1 ERTRLLQPNRSV
13 VHDRRIRLGH
23 PHLRRSGSSE
33 SGRRRGRRDDVPGDP
48 AGVGRVPPRSVR
60 LYVASDIHAS
70 EKGWRTR
77 LNAARLR
84 LYGAD
89 RMDGSGVPIYLI
101 PGNDDPY
108 EIDSVLATSEYCL
121 NVDGRVVDIEGD
133 LQVLGSGKS
142 NPTPWSTPR
151 EVPDDDFRQELTRL
165 ADEAR

>member
-60 LYVASDIHAS
+60 LYVVSDIHAS
-70 EKGWRTR
+70 EKGWRKM

-84 LYGAD
+84 LYDAD
-89 RMDGSGVPIYLI
+89 A
-101 PGNDDPY
+101 
-108 EIDSVLATSEYCL
+108 VLYA
-121 NVDGRVVDIEGD
+121 GD
-133 LQVLGSGKS
+133 LTGKAM
-142 NPTPWSTPR
+142 
-151 EVPDDDFRQELTRL
+151 VPVVPSEEGFE
-165 ADEAR
+165 

>member
-1 ERTRLLQPNRSV
+1 DRDLAHVQHDIANLGYAVLRTEKDEIDRLHGDPGALQELFVS
-13 VHDRRIRLGH
+13 HI
-23 PHLRRSGSSE
+23 RSG
-33 SGRRRGRRDDVPGDP
+33 
-48 AGVGRVPPRSVR
+48 VGEWMRM
-60 LYVASDIHAS
+60 A
-70 EKGWRTR
+70 
-77 LNAARLR
+77 
-84 LYGAD
+84 AD

-151 EVPDDDFRQELTRL
+151 EVPDDD
-165 ADEAR
+165 